1 MIKSILTEDSM
12 KKNKNKK
19 GSKLWA
25 EFKAFISRGNVLD
38 LAVGVVI
45 GGAFSAIVNAVVK
58 MLISVCTWG
67 VPGGITGL
75 ITILPAINESQKGYE
90 GIGLNATYSAH
101 DFLALED
108 YAKYKDMYVTYGSTY
123 VYKGLAVI
131 DWGTLINAVISFLI
145 IAIVLFTI
153 IKVTNTLKQK
163 KAEMD
168 AKLLEDYYKKHP
180 EERPAPVVPGKPA
193 PTEAEL
199 LTQIRDLLKEQQAK
213 KQ

>member
-193 PTEAEL
+193 STEAEL

>member
-1 MIKSILTEDSM
+1 M

-19 GSKLWA
+19 GAKLWA

-75 ITILPAINESQKGYE
+75 ITILPAINDSQKGYE
-90 GIGLNATYSAH
+90 GLGLSATYSAH

-163 KAEMD
+163 KADMD
-168 AKLLEDYYKKHP
+168 AKLLEEYYKKHP

-199 LTQIRDLLKEQQAK
+199 LTQIRDLLKEQQT
-213 KQ
+213 KQQ

>member
-1 MIKSILTEDSM
+1 M